1 MSILFL
7 PKYSADGAS
16 SRYRTYQYLPFF
28 SKSEYTVSPFFSEG
42 YIRCLGNRWKRK
54 IYFVKS
60 LMHRIYVI
68 LFCLCKY
75 DLIVVEKELVPYFP
89 PILL

>member
-1 MSILFL
+1 MNVLFL

-42 YIRCLGNRWKRK
+42 YIRCLGNRWKEK
-54 IYFVKS
+54 F
-60 LMHRIYVI
+60 I
-68 LFCLCKY
+68 L
-75 DLIVVEKELVPYFP
+75 
-89 PILL
+89 